1 MNLELTE
8 EQLALQS
15 TVRRF
20 LAEKAGIATYLRP
33 RLGSLEPGVDAVW
46 RGLADLGA
54 TGLLVAPE
62 CGGSAASMVEAGV
75 VAEELGAGLFPGP
88 WLSAAVAVPRALLRF
103 GAEAQATDLLTG
115 IADGSVIAGVAMPGL
130 SPAVGADNVLLVRPG
145 VSSAADDDW
154 LLYRTDTDGV
164 PGSVVGTGD
173 GAALRALTDDLVVIA
188 AADALGAAARLLELT
203 IEYAKT
209 RRQFGQPIGSF
220 QAVQQLCVQMFQS
233 VELARGGVMHALWSA
248 DQTGLGAY
256 HLAAARLKAFGPSLA
271 AVGDTAIQVLGGIGY
286 TWEHDA
292 HLYLRRLLAFTRLF
306 GGASGYLE
314 HLGAELVSTS
324 QRSA

>member
-1 MNLELTE
+1 MNLELSE
-8 EQLALQS
+8 EQLALQT

-20 LAEKAGIATYLRP
+20 LSEKAGIATYVRP
-33 RLGSLEPGVDAVW
+33 GLGALGPGPDAVW
-46 RGLADLGA
+46 RGLADVGA

-62 CGGSAASMVEAGV
+62 CGGSAASMVEAGI
-75 VAEELGAGLFPGP
+75 VAEELGAALFPGP

-103 GAEAQATDLLTG
+103 GAEAQAADLLTG

-130 SPAVGADNVLLVRPG
+130 SPVAGFDNALVVHPG
-145 VSSAADDDW
+145 TSSAADDW
-154 LLYRTDTDGV
+154 LLYRTDVDGV
-164 PGSVVGTGD
+164 PGSPVGSGD
-173 GAALRALTDDLVVIA
+173 SAALRALTDDLVVIA
-188 AADALGAAARLLELT
+188 AADALGAAARLLDLT
-203 IEYAKT
+203 IDYAKT

-233 VELARGGVMHALWSA
+233 VELARGGVMQALWSA

-314 HLGAELVSTS
+314 QLGAELVSTS